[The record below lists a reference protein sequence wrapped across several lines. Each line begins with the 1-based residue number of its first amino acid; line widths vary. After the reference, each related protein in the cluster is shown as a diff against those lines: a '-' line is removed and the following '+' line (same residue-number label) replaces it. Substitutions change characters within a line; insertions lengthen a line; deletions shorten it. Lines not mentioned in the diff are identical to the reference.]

1 MKTFEFEGKTYN
13 IVEDH
18 CEKNSDFQYKITDT
32 TRVREFYAW
41 YPVLVNKTFR
51 WFKRI
56 KVQDVLHIQRGSS
69 FDDGWTY
76 QSYWNPWYSSWES
89 VKIIN

>member
-18 CEKNSDFQYKITDT
+18 RDSKEYQWVITDT
-32 TRVREFYAW
+32 TRIREFYAW
-41 YPVLVNKTFR
+41 YPVIVNWTFR

-56 KVQDVLHIQRGSS
+56 KVQDVLHIQRGTY

-76 QSYWNPWYSSWES
+76 QSYWNPWESSWEAQ
-89 VKIIN
+89 KIID